1 MRLPRFTFS
10 APALAGA
17 LVAIVAGLLVLY
29 PVAFLLQAALNTG
42 DPEARPP
49 TQYGLENFARLSP
62 GSWCEAGKILVE
74 SERKSAILSRMSLES
89 LRPRVRARVAT
100 HVFLRLTAMDV
111 CCGPPASR

>member
-1 MRLPRFTFS
+1 MIGRDLRRVKDVMQENFQSNRLFKRM
-10 APALAGA
+10 
-17 LVAIVAGLLVLY
+17 
-29 PVAFLLQAALNTG
+29 
-42 DPEARPP
+42 
-49 TQYGLENFARLSP
+49 QYGLENFARLSP